1 MTDYKYGIEMEQKM
15 MPNINDFIVDLYGK
29 TIKKTEGKYNLFDF
43 KAKKIRVELKS
54 RRVDSFTYQDT
65 MIDNCKILKGLRL
78 IEQRQYNIYFFFHF
92 DDGLFYY
99 KLKEGDNKRL
109 RLNRFKG
116 VKKNYIDIKN
126 LIKI

>member
-15 MPNINDFIVDLYGK
+15 MPKINDFIVDLYGK